1 VKNIFS
7 AIARLLPIDWSSAKS
22 APARENREVVRRN
35 FAAIVING
43 LFFPTAGKIL
53 GAGLLL
59 TWFLSEFTMSAFVVG
74 LLVPIQYGVALLAQ
88 PWIGQWMSTRSG
100 RVRYYRHQSLVR
112 AAVWCVLAVTVWM
125 ASNHSAALLIAVFF
139 SVVAIDAVAAGVG
152 NIAFSDTLARVIPQP
167 LRGRARQVTI
177 R

>member
-1 VKNIFS
+1 
-7 AIARLLPIDWSSAKS
+7 
-22 APARENREVVRRN
+22 
-35 FAAIVING
+35 
-43 LFFPTAGKIL
+43 
-53 GAGLLL
+53 
-59 TWFLSEFTMSAFVVG
+59 MSAFVVG